1 LNQVALS
8 RTSPARRR
16 RGKSGQFGRDASHQF
31 RLQLWKLA
39 VKHLR
44 HRMLNDL
51 LNLLAVRHSQ
61 ETIPV
66 TSFSEDDATRKDTV
80 LIADY
85 TVLVL

>member
-1 LNQVALS
+1 
-8 RTSPARRR
+8 
-16 RGKSGQFGRDASHQF
+16 
-31 RLQLWKLA
+31 LQLGKLA

-44 HRMLNDL
+44 HRVLNDL

-61 ETIPV
+61 GTIPA
-66 TSFSEDDATRKDTV
+66 TNLLLRTMSTRKDSV